1 MSDALAYHRATNVAA
16 HGTDE
21 DEARTLET
29 YPTLFK
35 DYGDSERVPLEKSLA
50 GPILGNG
57 AAVMR
62 TRTHFGPPG
71 RRTVQFRGYS
81 SAGALYPIE
90 AYVAAPDALYSFD
103 ALTPGLVRVA
113 EGDARSAVAAAVGAS
128 GDTFV
133 VLTGVHSRTGWKY
146 MERGYRHVW
155 WDAGTMLANLLALA
169 AVDDL
174 RPRLHVAFL
183 DRELNAALGVDGAT
197 EYALAVVALGDDTES
212 ASRPSGTRETVR
224 PTPGAARYPL
234 AEAAH
239 ASSACTRLEDVR
251 AWRVEPPGE
260 EPKVDRD
267 ALVRAIRRRG
277 SIRAYAPTPLPRDE
291 LADLL
296 RWAEAP
302 IPADAPSVVRQVV
315 TVAAVE
321 GIEPGIYDAQL
332 RLIAPRDER
341 ELREAVGFAAM
352 EQEHPRDAGVNVFQL
367 GDLDA
372 LVARLGGRGYR
383 WALLE
388 AGIRAGRLQIGAVMH
403 GWGAAASTFY
413 DEEVSRLL
421 STHESPL
428 LMVAVGRR

>member
-1 MSDALAYHRATNVAA
+1 V
-16 HGTDE
+16 
-21 DEARTLET
+21 
-29 YPTLFK
+29 
-35 DYGDSERVPLEKSLA
+35 
-50 GPILGNG
+50 
-57 AAVMR
+57 
-62 TRTHFGPPG
+62 
-71 RRTVQFRGYS
+71 
-81 SAGALYPIE
+81 
-90 AYVAAPDALYSFD
+90 
-103 ALTPGLVRVA
+103 
-113 EGDARSAVAAAVGAS
+113 
-128 GDTFV
+128 
-133 VLTGVHSRTGWKY
+133 
-146 MERGYRHVW
+146 
-155 WDAGTMLANLLALA
+155 
-169 AVDDL
+169 
-174 RPRLHVAFL
+174 
-183 DRELNAALGVDGAT
+183 
-197 EYALAVVALGDDTES
+197 
-212 ASRPSGTRETVR
+212 
-224 PTPGAARYPL
+224 AARYPL

-296 RWAEAP
+296 RWTEAP

-321 GIEPGIYDAQL
+321 GAEPGIYDAQL
-332 RLIAPRDER
+332 RLIAPRDTR

-352 EQEHPRDAGVNVFQL
+352 EQEHPRDAAVNVFQL

-372 LVARLGGRGYR
+372 LVARLGDRGYR

-421 STHESPL
+421 GTNEAPL
-428 LMVAVGRR
+428 LMVAVGVR

>member
-1 MSDALAYHRATNVAA
+1 MSEALAYHRATNVAA

-62 TRTHFGPPG
+62 TRTHYGPPG
-71 RRTVQFRGYS
+71 KRTVHFRGYS

-90 AYVAAPDALYSFD
+90 AFVAAPDALYSFD
-103 ALTPGLVRVA
+103 ALTPGLVRVGD
-113 EGDARSAVAAAVGAS
+113 GDARSAVAAAVGA
-128 GDTFV
+128 GADTFV
-133 VLTGVHSRTGWKY
+133 VLTGIHSRTGWKY

-155 WDAGTMLANLLALA
+155 WDAGTMLANVLALA
-169 AVDDL
+169 AADDL
-174 RPRLHVAFL
+174 RPRLHIAFV
-183 DRELNAALGVDGAT
+183 DRELNAALGVDGKT

-212 ASRPSGTRETVR
+212 PMRPSGTRSAVAR
-224 PTPGAARYPL
+224 TPAAARYPL

-239 ASSACTRLEDVR
+239 ASSACARPEDVR

-260 EPKVDRD
+260 EPRVDRD

-277 SIRAYAPTPLPRDE
+277 SIRAYAATPLPRDE
-291 LADLL
+291 LAELL
-296 RWAEAP
+296 QWTAAP
-302 IPADAPSVVRQVV
+302 IPADASSVVRQVV
-315 TVAAVE
+315 TVAAVD

-332 RLIAPRDER
+332 GLIAPRDEP

-352 EQEHPRDAGVNVFQL
+352 EQEHPRDAAVNVFQL
-367 GDLDA
+367 CDLDA
-372 LVARLGGRGYR
+372 VVARLGDRGYR

-421 STHESPL
+421 GTDESPL
-428 LMVAVGRR
+428 LMVAVGVR

>member
-21 DEARTLET
+21 DDARTLET

-35 DYGDSERVPLEKSLA
+35 DYGDSERVPLETSLA
-50 GPILGNG
+50 GPILGDG

-71 RRTVQFRGYS
+71 RRTVHFRGYS

-103 ALTPGLVRVA
+103 ALTPGLVQVG
-113 EGDARSAVAAAVGAS
+113 EGEARLAVAAAVDAS
-128 GDTFV
+128 ADTFV

-169 AVDDL
+169 AADDL

-183 DRELNAALGVDGAT
+183 DRELNAALGIDGVT
-197 EYALAVVALGDDTES
+197 EYALAVVALGDDSES
-212 ASRPSGTRETVR
+212 PSRPSGAGTALQRAPVV
-224 PTPGAARYPL
+224 ARYPL

-239 ASSACTRLEDVR
+239 AASACARLEDVR

-296 RWAEAP
+296 RWTESP

-352 EQEHPRDAGVNVFQL
+352 EQEHPRDAGVNVFHL
-367 GDLDA
+367 CDLDA
-372 LVARLGGRGYR
+372 VVARFGDRGYS

-388 AGIRAGRLQIGAVMH
+388 GGIRAGRLQIGAVMH

-421 STHESPL
+421 GTHEAPL
-428 LMVAVGRR
+428 LMVAVGVR

>member
-1 MSDALAYHRATNVAA
+1 VH
-16 HGTDE
+16 
-21 DEARTLET
+21 
-29 YPTLFK
+29 
-35 DYGDSERVPLEKSLA
+35 
-50 GPILGNG
+50 
-57 AAVMR
+57 
-62 TRTHFGPPG
+62 
-71 RRTVQFRGYS
+71 FRGYS

-155 WDAGTMLANLLALA
+155 WDAGTMIANLLALA
-169 AVDDL
+169 AADDL
-174 RPRLHVAFL
+174 RPGLHVAFV
-183 DRELNAALGVDGAT
+183 DRELNAALGIDGVA
-197 EYALAVVALGDDTES
+197 EYALAVVALGGDTES
-212 ASRPSGTRETVR
+212 PSAPSGTRGTVGQA
-224 PTPGAARYPL
+224 PVAARYPL

-239 ASSACTRLEDVR
+239 ASAACTGLEEVR
-251 AWRVEPPGE
+251 EWRVEPPGE
-260 EPKVDRD
+260 EAKVDRD
-267 ALVRAIRRRG
+267 ALARAIRRRG
-277 SIRAYAPTPLPRDE
+277 SIRAYAATPLPRDE

-296 RWAEAP
+296 RWTEAP

-352 EQEHPRDAGVNVFQL
+352 EQEHPRDAGVNVIHL
-367 GDLDA
+367 CDLDA
-372 LVARLGGRGYR
+372 LVARLGDRGYR

-421 STHESPL
+421 NTHEAPL
-428 LMVAVGRR
+428 LMVAVGVR